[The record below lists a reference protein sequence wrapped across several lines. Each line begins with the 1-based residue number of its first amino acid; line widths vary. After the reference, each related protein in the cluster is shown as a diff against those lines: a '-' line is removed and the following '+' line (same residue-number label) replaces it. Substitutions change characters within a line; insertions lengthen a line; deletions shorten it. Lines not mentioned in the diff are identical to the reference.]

1 MQHGPGK
8 RMILEGIVSTV
19 APDGLPHAAP
29 MGPRMPSRLPW
40 ESFILRPFTSSTTWE
55 NLCLAPRGVLHVTD
69 DPLTLAKAAL
79 GIPVGPWERA
89 RGIEGW
95 RLVDA
100 CRWLEFEI
108 VDRAIEGP
116 RGLMTARI
124 VADESGRP
132 FFGFN
137 RASHAVLEAAILA
150 TRVHLVPRAEIIAEI
165 DRLRPL
171 VEKTGGESHHEAFSL
186 VERHCREAPGA

>member
-1 MQHGPGK
+1 
-8 RMILEGIVSTV
+8 MILEGIVSTV
-19 APDGLPHAAP
+19 ARNGSPHAAP
-29 MGPRMPSRLPW
+29 MGPRMPAGPRW

-69 DPLTLAKAAL
+69 DPLTLARAAL
-79 GIPVGPWERA
+79 GFPVGPWERA
-89 RGIEGW
+89 KGIDGW
-95 RLVDA
+95 RLADA

-108 VDRAIEGP
+108 VDREIDGP
-116 RGLMTARI
+116 RGRMTARV
-124 VADESGRP
+124 VADEAGRP

-150 TRVHLVPRAEIIAEI
+150 TRLHLLPRAEIIAEL

-171 VEKTGGESHHEAFSL
+171 VEKTGGEGHHEAFSL
-186 VERHCREAPGA
+186 LESRCREARGA